1 MSTPER
7 SASHEP
13 ALAVRVGAD
22 AARETGPVRRDRAI
36 VVSAIAILTALAWLY
51 ILHLRSTMPAIA
63 EPGGMAS
70 MPGMAMGDVAAI
82 APGFRPWSA
91 GDFAL
96 TLVMW
101 TVMMAGM
108 MLPSVTPMVWLYA
121 AAARRRAPERP
132 LAAMGWFVGGYL
144 AAWTLFSLAATT
156 AQWAL
161 TSLALIDPMMASA
174 SRPLGGALLLAA
186 GVYQW
191 SPSKRACLSHCQTPL
206 AFVMRH
212 GGFRPGVWGA
222 IREGVRHGAYC
233 VGCCA
238 ALMALLFVGGV
249 MNVVW
254 IAGLSILVLV
264 EKLWRASAVPRVAG
278 AALIAAALFYL
289 VPR

>member
-1 MSTPER
+1 MATLVS
-7 SASHEP
+7 
-13 ALAVRVGAD
+13 AD
-22 AARETGPVRRDRAI
+22 ASPAASVVRRDRTI
-36 VVSAIAILTALAWLY
+36 VVSAVAILTALAWLY
-51 ILHLRSTMPAIA
+51 ILHLRSEMPATP
-63 EPGGMAS
+63 ETGGMGS
-70 MPGMAMGDVAAI
+70 MPGMDMRDLAAV
-82 APGFRPWSA
+82 APGFRPWSP

-96 TLVMW
+96 TLFMW

-108 MLPSVTPMVWLYA
+108 MLPSVTPMVWLYT
-121 AAARRRAPERP
+121 AAARRRVSGRP
-132 LAAMGWFVGGYL
+132 LAATGWFVGGYL
-144 AAWTLFSLAATT
+144 VAWTLFSLAATA

-161 TSLALIDPMMASA
+161 TRLALVDPMMASA

-212 GGFRPGVWGA
+212 GGFRPGAWGA
-222 IREGVRHGAYC
+222 IREGVHHGAYC

-238 ALMALLFVGGV
+238 VLMALLFVGGV

-264 EKLWRASAVPRVAG
+264 EKAWRAAAVPRVAG
-278 AALIAAALFYL
+278 AALVAAALFYL